1 MAIQNLGRD
10 EVKRKIEA
18 GGVKVVEA
26 LPESYYKEAHLPG
39 ALLLP
44 HDEVDERAPGVLPDK
59 QAEVIVYCA
68 SSSCANSGIAAR
80 RLDELGYAHVYTY
93 EDGKEDWQAAGLP
106 TESGV

>member
-18 GGVKVVEA
+18 GGVEVVEA

-44 HDEVDERAPGVLPDK
+44 HD
-59 QAEVIVYCA
+59 
-68 SSSCANSGIAAR
+68 
-80 RLDELGYAHVYTY
+80 
-93 EDGKEDWQAAGLP
+93 
-106 TESGV
+106 